1 MNILDLFY
9 NRKYDD
15 ILQKYYTDD
24 FKKFEICKE
33 SKRFKEQCTLLSIV
47 TISCAEKGFYY
58 DFLENIS
65 RMYNLDIL
73 TGNPILVGNEI
84 FVVDKLIEDLLYK
97 MFNGDNQETTINDI
111 KNVITFAN
119 TLTSKSQ
126 YFKDREKIFFDY
138 TNFNKMPQYEIGIW
152 YPYKPFF
159 KDYTFDLT
167 SRYPYISLG
176 VKDKTREDGV
186 GFTEFSV
193 KRYGYMNMDSCWQG
207 PRYDEKEKFYALK
220 YVLPTINLM
229 LLLTANGL
237 LKRFI
242 PIINLDQVSS
252 VRGYLY
258 NSEGKIVYGLL
269 STDFTAEFCGN
280 NIAKY
285 VPCDEELQNLNIGIL
300 QNLGCSHFVIMYQEA
315 KNNLRAGLYV
325 ESFLLL
331 CSVCE
336 GMFYYWTKE
345 IACVKKLFWSG
356 GQELNNKRI
365 IDACPEFETVVFTSA
380 CPSDYRSFF
389 LDSYVWVFYHDKK
402 LIRIILLNEVK
413 EWILEHEDLYYVP
426 DYIIES
432 PSPNIYFNL
441 NYSITSSD
449 FSDEF
454 KEEWFKAFYS
464 KILNKE
470 NDELLRRIN
479 EDLIVYCEQ
488 KNYDIDMLQQL
499 KFDEVVDFIFEF
511 LSEHVYEELKTES
524 NILNHE
530 NYTWIDYIED
540 GERIKTMP
548 PQPTRDGHE
557 FTGWYLD
564 SKCTQK
570 ADFNSFVKDG
580 KDTTFYA
587 GWKQK

>member
-1 MNILDLFY
+1 MNVKNTKFYRRIFGSVLIL
-9 NRKYDD
+9 
-15 ILQKYYTDD
+15 
-24 FKKFEICKE
+24 
-33 SKRFKEQCTLLSIV
+33 SLLSIFLAGCNNYKDLDDFRV
-47 TISCAEKGFYY
+47 EFSEDHSRYYIRGISESGKEK
-58 DFLENIS
+58 EE
-65 RMYNLDIL
+65 
-73 TGNPILVGNEI
+73 LVI
-84 FVVDKLIEDLLYK
+84 PS
-97 MFNGDNQETTINDI
+97 TIN
-111 KNVITFAN
+111 NAPVVGLGSVYAP
-119 TLTSKSQ
+119 S
-126 YFKDREKIFFDY
+126 YFSS
-138 TNFNKMPQYEIGIW
+138 P
-152 YPYKPFF
+152 
-159 KDYTFDLT
+159 
-167 SRYPYISLG
+167 
-176 VKDKTREDGV
+176 
-186 GFTEFSV
+186 
-193 KRYGYMNMDSCWQG
+193 
-207 PRYDEKEKFYALK
+207 
-220 YVLPTINLM
+220 NL
-229 LLLTANGL
+229 
-237 LKRFI
+237 
-242 PIINLDQVSS
+242 
-252 VRGYLY
+252 
-258 NSEGKIVYGLL
+258 
-269 STDFTAEFCGN
+269 
-280 NIAKY
+280 
-285 VPCDEELQNLNIGIL
+285 
-300 QNLGCSHFVIMYQEA
+300 
-315 KNNLRAGLYV
+315 
-325 ESFLLL
+325 
-331 CSVCE
+331 
-336 GMFYYWTKE
+336 
-345 IACVKKLFWSG
+345 KKLFWSG

-365 IDACPEFETVVFTSA
+365 IDACPELETVVFTSA

-426 DYIIES
+426 DYIIDS
-432 PSPNIYFNL
+432 PSPNVYFNL

-499 KFDEVVDFIFEF
+499 KSDEVVDFIFEF

-548 PQPTRDGHE
+548 PEPTRDGHE

-564 SKCTQK
+564 RKCTQK
-570 ADFNSFVKDG
+570 ADFKSFVKDG